1 MNILEIK
8 NLKIS
13 IKNKYHEDVLV
24 KGVSFNL
31 QKGDILGIVGESGS
45 GKTLTCKSLINLF
58 ENTAL
63 FCNGE
68 VIYNNQNIIN
78 LKRKELNYIRG
89 QEISMIFQNPST
101 HLDPLMKIGDQI
113 AESYIIRQ
121 KHTKKEA
128 YSKVINLL
136 KSVNINK
143 PEEKYNSY
151 PHEFSGGMKQRV
163 MIAAA
168 LACNPKILI
177 ADEPTTALDVTVQ
190 SLFLKLLK
198 KLNKDLNISIILVSH
213 DLGVIANICNKIIVM
228 KDGYIQEI
236 GNKHQIINNP
246 QKEYTKELI
255 NSYSKNDY
263 IENGLNDNSKDIV
276 FDVKNLS
283 VNWKKTNIFN
293 YFNNN
298 KNINTSVGIVD
309 VSFKIFKG
317 NRVGIVGE
325 SGSGKS
331 TLAKAII
338 NIQKPSNGEIYF
350 NKNNLMNLNK
360 DQTIKMRQ
368 DVQMIF
374 QDPYSSLNPKS
385 TIRKLLIEPLKFH
398 KITNKTNYEKK
409 IVELMFKVGLDNK
422 CLDKYPHQLSGG
434 QCQRVNIARALS
446 VNPKILIADEPT
458 SSLDVTIQAQIIE
471 LIINL
476 CKKMELTLIFI
487 SHDLRVVKKICNK
500 IIVMKGGK
508 IIESGST
515 YDVFHKTKNT
525 YTKELIT
532 SVLAIN

>member
-1 MNILEIK
+1 MNILEII

-13 IKNKYHEDVLV
+13 IRNKYYEDVLV

-58 ENTAL
+58 ENTPL

-78 LKRKELNYIRG
+78 LKRNELNHIRG

-136 KSVNINK
+136 KSVNINN

-228 KDGYIQEI
+228 KDGIIQEI

-263 IENGLNDNSKDIV
+263 IENGFNDNSKDIV
-276 FDVKNLS
+276 FDVKNLN

-293 YFNNN
+293 YFNN
-298 KNINTSVGIVD
+298 KKMSNTSVGIVD
-309 VSFKIFKG
+309 VSLKIFKG

-338 NIQKPSNGEIYF
+338 NH
-350 NKNNLMNLNK
+350 
-360 DQTIKMRQ
+360 
-368 DVQMIF
+368 QM
-374 QDPYSSLNPKS
+374 
-385 TIRKLLIEPLKFH
+385 
-398 KITNKTNYEKK
+398 
-409 IVELMFKVGLDNK
+409 V
-422 CLDKYPHQLSGG
+422 KY
-434 QCQRVNIARALS
+434 
-446 VNPKILIADEPT
+446 ILT
-458 SSLDVTIQAQIIE
+458 
-471 LIINL
+471 
-476 CKKMELTLIFI
+476 
-487 SHDLRVVKKICNK
+487 K
-500 IIVMKGGK
+500 II
-508 IIESGST
+508 
-515 YDVFHKTKNT
+515 
-525 YTKELIT
+525 
-532 SVLAIN
+532 

>member
-13 IKNKYHEDVLV
+13 IRNKYYEDVLV

-58 ENTAL
+58 ENTPL

-78 LKRKELNYIRG
+78 LKRNELNHIRG

-136 KSVNINK
+136 KSVNINN

-228 KDGYIQEI
+228 KDGIIQEI

-263 IENGLNDNSKDIV
+263 IENGFNDNSKDIV
-276 FDVKNLS
+276 FDVKNLN

-293 YFNNN
+293 YFNN
-298 KNINTSVGIVD
+298 KKMSNTSVGIVD
-309 VSFKIFKG
+309 VSLKIFKG

-350 NKNNLMNLNK
+350 NKN
-360 DQTIKMRQ
+360 
-368 DVQMIF
+368 
-374 QDPYSSLNPKS
+374 KS
-385 TIRKLLIEPLKFH
+385 
-398 KITNKTNYEKK
+398 
-409 IVELMFKVGLDNK
+409 
-422 CLDKYPHQLSGG
+422 
-434 QCQRVNIARALS
+434 
-446 VNPKILIADEPT
+446 
-458 SSLDVTIQAQIIE
+458 
-471 LIINL
+471 
-476 CKKMELTLIFI
+476 
-487 SHDLRVVKKICNK
+487 
-500 IIVMKGGK
+500 
-508 IIESGST
+508 
-515 YDVFHKTKNT
+515 
-525 YTKELIT
+525 
-532 SVLAIN
+532 

>member
-1 MNILEIK
+1 
-8 NLKIS
+8 
-13 IKNKYHEDVLV
+13 
-24 KGVSFNL
+24 
-31 QKGDILGIVGESGS
+31 
-45 GKTLTCKSLINLF
+45 
-58 ENTAL
+58 
-63 FCNGE
+63 
-68 VIYNNQNIIN
+68 
-78 LKRKELNYIRG
+78 
-89 QEISMIFQNPST
+89 
-101 HLDPLMKIGDQI
+101 
-113 AESYIIRQ
+113 
-121 KHTKKEA
+121 
-128 YSKVINLL
+128 
-136 KSVNINK
+136 
-143 PEEKYNSY
+143 
-151 PHEFSGGMKQRV
+151 
-163 MIAAA
+163 
-168 LACNPKILI
+168 
-177 ADEPTTALDVTVQ
+177 
-190 SLFLKLLK
+190 LKLLK

-213 DLGVIANICNKIIVM
+213 DLGVIANTCNKIIVM

-263 IENGLNDNSKDIV
+263 IENGLNNNSKEIV

-350 NKNNLMNLNK
+350 NNNNLLNLSK
-360 DQTIKMRQ
+360 YQTMKMRQ

-374 QDPYSSLNPKS
+374 QDPFSSLNPKS